1 MDSITPV
8 LFPMLSKAIERFSFT
23 AALPHRRTT
32 SSSNQGFTMI
42 EAIIGI
48 FLIGILSS
56 IMAMVLNTSFKI
68 VAGVQ
73 NRKTML
79 MDGSISVNK
88 FSREYDQVID
98 ENSLQYADE
107 KKIRFNIGQG
117 VTLEYELDNDK
128 LYRKIVGQ
136 GEKQVLT
143 QSVVVAS
150 SVFKYFGSNNNQL
163 ANVPLSA
170 VDRKNVWT
178 VELTLIIINNDQT
191 IAFLANVFPENLKII
206 PPASAG
212 TIGLGAPPP
221 PPPGF

>member
-1 MDSITPV
+1 
-8 LFPMLSKAIERFSFT
+8 
-23 AALPHRRTT
+23 
-32 SSSNQGFTMI
+32 
-42 EAIIGI
+42 
-48 FLIGILSS
+48 
-56 IMAMVLNTSFKI
+56 
-68 VAGVQ
+68 
-73 NRKTML
+73 ML

-136 GEKQVLT
+136 GQKQVLT

-212 TIGLGAPPP
+212 TVGLGAPPP

>member
-1 MDSITPV
+1 MNAPCSTGKR
-8 LFPMLSKAIERFSFT
+8 SKALLPAPCSLLERSN
-23 AALPHRRTT
+23 A
-32 SSSNQGFTMI
+32 SSNQGFTMI

-136 GEKQVLT
+136 GQKQVLT

-212 TIGLGAPPP
+212 TVGLGAPPP

>member
-1 MDSITPV
+1 MNAPCSTV
-8 LFPMLSKAIERFSFT
+8 KRSTS
-23 AALPHRRTT
+23 LPPAPCSLLERTT
-32 SSSNQGFTMI
+32 ASSNHGFTMI

-48 FLIGILSS
+48 FLIGILST

-136 GEKQVLT
+136 GQKQVLT

-150 SVFKYFGSNNNQL
+150 SMFKYFGSNNNQL
-163 ANVPLSA
+163 ASVPLSA

-178 VELTLIIINNDQT
+178 VELNLIIINNDQT

-206 PPASAG
+206 PPESAG
-212 TIGLGAPPP
+212 TVGLGAPPP